1 MEFYIFKLVYDYSI
15 NGKIIDKTF
24 IDRLVEIV
32 VLEKRLYN
40 YIQRVNITNKL
51 IKSSNGIIGAEY
63 NLTSMDISIYSGSI
77 QRIIESKSKHYQYY
91 YLFNSLERLMFKNLL
106 IVQIILHELEHAYQN
121 KLCDN
126 RHDNSIYFK
135 LINASF
141 LLEKSLN
148 NWEIFNAISTGKID
162 ENDLSALLSKYKNLY
177 QQYYK
182 VNPSERL
189 AQINSYKTIVNLL
202 TPVRDQV
209 PNLYNHEYLT
219 LLKEKL
225 NGYPNPWQ
233 IGICPAQIFLFGVEL
248 EDVWKDLDFYNK
260 KVKKLTKTVYS
271 KYSLEKRLS
280 LGLPISE
287 LEYNSLNQK
296 L

>member
-40 YIQRVNITNKL
+40 YIQRVNITDKL

-63 NLTSMDISIYSGSI
+63 NLTSMDISIHSGSI

-106 IVQIILHELEHAYQN
+106 IVQIILHELEHVYQN

-148 NWEIFNAISTGKID
+148 NWEIFKAISTGKID

-233 IGICPAQIFLFGVEL
+233 IGICPTQIFLFGVEL

>member
-40 YIQRVNITNKL
+40 YIQRVNITDKL

-63 NLTSMDISIYSGSI
+63 NLTSMDISIHSGSI

-106 IVQIILHELEHAYQN
+106 IVQIILHELEHVYQN

-148 NWEIFNAISTGKID
+148 NWEIFKAISTGKID

-233 IGICPAQIFLFGVEL
+233 IGICPVQIFLFGVEL

-296 L
+296 I